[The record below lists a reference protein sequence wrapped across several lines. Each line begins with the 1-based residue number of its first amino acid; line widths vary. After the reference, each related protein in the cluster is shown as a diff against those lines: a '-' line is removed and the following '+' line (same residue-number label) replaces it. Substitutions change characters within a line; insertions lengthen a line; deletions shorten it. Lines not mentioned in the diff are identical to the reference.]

1 MINYVKSPF
10 LRGKSSIFMG
20 HGFYSYCGWLQ
31 NLAPPKG
38 WWKHVETLQWEVFH
52 LSTGAGFR
60 NHPQYVTLPNGTRS
74 ETWEPQKSPVKG
86 SPAPSSYWLVGG
98 FHKWGYPKMDVL

>member
-1 MINYVKSPF
+1 MA
-10 LRGKSSIFMG
+10 SIATVDGCKILHHQRDGGNMLKP
-20 HGFYSYCGWLQ
+20 Y
-31 NLAPPKG
+31 K
-38 WWKHVETLQWEVFH
+38 QWEVFH